1 MNQDQ
6 LRLQLVDDLRRQ
18 YPDGQWWKM
27 GGVEVCCKNW
37 TITLDQYNVPVG
49 KTVAPHTRFRAPY
62 VNTDGFR
69 FCVYNKSVFTELGQ
83 VLGLVQDIEIG
94 DEFFDREFVIQGN
107 SADKVREMLRNRE
120 LRAILEAQ
128 PYVCFEV
135 KDDEGWFGSKFPD
148 GVDEVYLLLPGHV
161 QDFERLG
168 RLFQLFATVLHH
180 LNSTGS
186 ASAQDPG
193 LSLK

>member
-1 MNQDQ
+1 MTNEPVWV
-6 LRLQLVDDLRRQ
+6 QLVADLKRQ
-18 YPDGQWWKM
+18 YPDGQWWKK
-27 GGVEVCCKNW
+27 GRVEVCWKNW

-49 KTVAPHTRFRAPY
+49 KSVAAHTRFRAPY

-69 FCVYNKSVFTELGQ
+69 FCVYSKSVFTGLGK

-107 SADKVREMLRNRE
+107 SADKVRAMLQNPG

-148 GVDEVYLLLPGHV
+148 GMDELYLGMPGMV
-161 QDFERLG
+161 EDLTR
-168 RLFQLFATVLHH
+168 RARRPRK
-180 LNSTGS
+180 SR
-186 ASAQDPG
+186 A
-193 LSLK
+193 